1 MVAIERSPFVQAI
14 FGTASNNRASNPGL
28 APGKVR
34 TRQIIALRRFD
45 PMADQATNLA
55 GHG

>member
-45 PMADQATNLA
+45 PMADQATDLA